1 MKGEIIMDYYF
12 ISYGL
17 IGIALLITTLA
28 QVYVRSTYKKYSEVR
43 NERSINGKEV
53 ARMLL
58 DKNNLNNVNV
68 TEVGGYLSDHYDPRS
83 KTVRLSTSNYN
94 DDSIAGVA
102 VAAHECGH
110 AIQDK
115 VGYVFLRIRSSLI
128 PLVNFSS
135 FAGYIAIMIGII
147 FSIANLIWVG
157 IILEMV
163 ILLFQLITLPVEF
176 NASKRALKEL
186 NNIGLLNYNELKKS
200 KKVLVAAAL
209 TYVASVEEEDDKN
222 TFYLKI
228 GHNIYR

>member
-209 TYVASVEEEDDKN
+209 TYVASVTSTLLEILRLVLL
-222 TFYLKI
+222 F
-228 GHNIYR
+228 GRRRR

>member
-1 MKGEIIMDYYF
+1 MDYYF

-28 QVYVRSTYKKYSEVR
+28 QVYVRSTYKKYSKVR

-58 DKNNLNNVNV
+58 DKNNLNNVSV

-94 DDSIAGVA
+94 YDSIAGVA

-115 VGYVFLRIRSSLI
+115 VGYIFLKIRSSLI
-128 PLVNFSS
+128 PFVNFSS

-186 NNIGLLNYNELKKS
+186 ENIGILSNNELKKS

-209 TYVASVEEEDDKN
+209 TYVASVTSTLLEILRLVLL
-222 TFYLKI
+222 F
-228 GHNIYR
+228 GRRRR

>member
-1 MKGEIIMDYYF
+1 MDYYF

-209 TYVASVEEEDDKN
+209 TYVASVTSTLLEILRLVLL
-222 TFYLKI
+222 F
-228 GHNIYR
+228 GRRRR

>member
-1 MKGEIIMDYYF
+1 MEDIGYIVLY
-12 ISYGL
+12 YGL
-17 IGIALLITTLA
+17 PLIGLIVTSAAQLLITTN
-28 QVYVRSTYKKYSEVR
+28 YSKYKKIDAISR
-43 NERSINGKEV
+43 QSGREV
-53 ARMLL
+53 ARKIL
-58 DKNNLNNVNV
+58 DKHGLRNIDVEEVAGNL
-68 TEVGGYLSDHYDPRS
+68 TDHYDPT
-83 KTVRLSTSNYN
+83 KKVVRLSSDIYQGR
-94 DDSIAGVA
+94 SIASVS

-115 VGYVFLRIRSSLI
+115 VGYIFLKIRSSLI

-186 NNIGLLNYNELKKS
+186 ENIGILSNNELKKS

-209 TYVASVEEEDDKN
+209 TYVASVTSTLLEILRLVLL
-222 TFYLKI
+222 F
-228 GHNIYR
+228 GRRRR

>member
-1 MKGEIIMDYYF
+1 MDYYF

-28 QVYVRSTYKKYSEVR
+28 QVYVRSTYKKYSKVR

-58 DKNNLNNVNV
+58 DKNDLNNVNV

-94 DDSIAGVA
+94 YDSIAGVA

-115 VGYVFLRIRSSLI
+115 VGYIFLKIRSSLI
-128 PLVNFSS
+128 PFVNFSS

-176 NASKRALKEL
+176 NASRRGLKQIQDLDLVSTEDL
-186 NNIGLLNYNELKKS
+186 PYCRRMLK
-200 KKVLVAAAL
+200 AAAL
-209 TYVASVEEEDDKN
+209 TYVAATATAAMEVLRLVLMVRRRD
-222 TFYLKI
+222 
-228 GHNIYR
+228 

>member
-1 MKGEIIMDYYF
+1 MDYYF

-94 DDSIAGVA
+94 DNSIAGVA

-186 NNIGLLNYNELKKS
+186 NNIGLLNNNELKKS

-209 TYVASVEEEDDKN
+209 TYVASVTSTLLEILRLVLL
-222 TFYLKI
+222 F
-228 GHNIYR
+228 GRRRR

>member
-1 MKGEIIMDYYF
+1 MDYYF

-186 NNIGLLNYNELKKS
+186 NNIGLLNNNELKKS

-209 TYVASVEEEDDKN
+209 TYVASVTSTLLEILRLVLL
-222 TFYLKI
+222 F
-228 GHNIYR
+228 GRRRR

>member
-1 MKGEIIMDYYF
+1 MDYYF

-43 NERSINGKEV
+43 NERSINGKEA

-58 DKNNLNNVNV
+58 DKNSLNNVSV

-83 KTVRLSTSNYN
+83 KTVRLSSSNYN
-94 DDSIAGVA
+94 DNSIAGVA

-186 NNIGLLNYNELKKS
+186 NNIGLLNNNELKKS

-209 TYVASVEEEDDKN
+209 TYVASVTSTLLEILRLVLL
-222 TFYLKI
+222 F
-228 GHNIYR
+228 GRRRR